1 MDPPYAGR
9 DRPAA
14 DDARHSLWHPV
25 SFIRRDLFDRH
36 GSYDTTFRICGDYDW
51 FFNVVVDKH
60 ATTRH
65 LNQIIA
71 IHDFTGVSSRPENA
85 PAISQERQRAQQ
97 KGLSNQQIER
107 FWLVE
112 RL

>member
-1 MDPPYAGR
+1 MDRPYAGR

-25 SFIRRDLFDRH
+25 SFIRRDLFDRR
-36 GSYDTTFRICGDYDW
+36 GSYDTTFRVCGDYDW